1 MRRLPGPRGC
11 WAVNTG
17 LFTACLVVLLLC
29 GWHSRSPTVPVEL
42 GQTTRLLRGGG
53 SGSLLTSLIPF
64 FGRATAN
71 KNEDSKYIGPPAQA
85 AGADEG
91 DYSATATGAR
101 QAPLVRSLLRRKFQF
116 HPRRPSPRLGATR
129 HASDARGGGV
139 GGTVV
144 EYERVVP
151 RERTGPAGLNSF
163 FDSLDARDR
172 AEDAAVSGARR
183 SRASRGGGLP
193 GAGRRVGP
201 ASLNAYFDSLGK
213 RGRHAAQGKMPSSL
227 EAYFDTLG
235 PAASL
240 GDGASLMD
248 ASHSANGA
256 AAGKMPSSLEAY
268 FDTLGPAASLGDGA
282 SLMDASHSGKR
293 PGAHGGAASLNSFFD
308 ALGPSADLHGA
319 TAVLAHGSQAPQQRQ
334 KTTNSARSSQ
344 QAGLVTLS
352 GAKARQTLNR
362 CSSAII

>member
-1 MRRLPGPRGC
+1 
-11 WAVNTG
+11 
-17 LFTACLVVLLLC
+17 
-29 GWHSRSPTVPVEL
+29 
-42 GQTTRLLRGGG
+42 
-53 SGSLLTSLIPF
+53 
-64 FGRATAN
+64 
-71 KNEDSKYIGPPAQA
+71 
-85 AGADEG
+85 
-91 DYSATATGAR
+91 
-101 QAPLVRSLLRRKFQF
+101 
-116 HPRRPSPRLGATR
+116 
-129 HASDARGGGV
+129 
-139 GGTVV
+139 V

-235 PAASL
+235 PAAS
-240 GDGASLMD
+240 M
-248 ASHSANGA
+248 
-256 AAGKMPSSLEAY
+256 
-268 FDTLGPAASLGDGA
+268 GDGA

>member
-17 LFTACLVVLLLC
+17 LFAACLVVLLLR
-29 GWHSRSPTVPVEL
+29 GWHSRSPTVPIEL

-71 KNEDSKYIGPPAQA
+71 KNEDSKDIGPPAHA

-101 QAPLVRSLLRRKFQF
+101 QAPLVRSLLRRKLQF

-139 GGTVV
+139 GGTAV

-151 RERTGPAGLNSF
+151 RERTGPAGLNLF

-213 RGRHAAQGKMPSSL
+213 RGRHAAQG
-227 EAYFDTLG
+227 ARVR
-235 PAASL
+235 A
-240 GDGASLMD
+240 
-248 ASHSANGA
+248 ANGA

-293 PGAHGGAASLNSFFD
+293 PGAHGDAASLNSFFD

-334 KTTNSARSSQ
+334 KATNSARSSQ